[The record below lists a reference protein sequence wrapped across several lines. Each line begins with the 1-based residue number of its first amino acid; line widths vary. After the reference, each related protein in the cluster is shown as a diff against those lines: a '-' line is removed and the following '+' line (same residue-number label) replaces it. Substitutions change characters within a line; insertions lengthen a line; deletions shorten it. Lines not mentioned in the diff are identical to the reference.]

1 MSSYQEVL
9 KDMFRKHK
17 GSKQSKDIMRLA
29 SLEWNKLKNKSGRGL
44 PDDPALLNAVGGALK
59 KSRKKKVEPSVISLP
74 PATQIPSYD
83 STGVSPYGEYVMNK
97 QLRSLPASQIQVA
110 KQLNFNAPRLKTSG
124 RGYGVSAGGMGVS
137 AGGMGVSAGAMGGSF
152 WDDFSSGFSSVFQT
166 VAPFLGALL

>member
-9 KDMFRKHK
+9 KDMFQKHK

-29 SLEWNKLKNKSGRGL
+29 SIEWNKKKNKQSGRGL
-44 PDDPALLNAVGGALK
+44 PDDPTQLGGSIK
-59 KSRKKKVEPSVISLP
+59 KSRKKKIEPSVISLP
-74 PATQIPSYD
+74 PDTQIPNYD

-97 QLRSLPASQIQVA
+97 ELRTLPASRIQVA
-110 KQLNFNAPRLKTSG
+110 KQLNFNAPRLKMSG
-124 RGYGVSAGGMGVS
+124 RGYGVSAGDMGVS
-137 AGGMGVSAGAMGGSF
+137 AGSF